1 MKLREKWEKQNNSV
15 KLLLKKLKRH
25 DTMVVAVAV
34 VIALVLCGGL
44 IYLSTPVVAASAKEE
59 FAESEK
65 ESKQQTNDKLDE
77 LHEYLSQLDKSIS
90 DSQEGLDSFYK
101 LTKED
106 KSNETITEKVAT
118 IGGNLKEIQ
127 TSVTSTQTQLQELK
141 ELIES
146 NNGENSEK
154 ITKEFNSVTQSIK
167 DIQTSFDKAQGDNKA
182 LLGEIKEL
190 IDKNNTDMNKTLSD
204 KFDSL
209 DKKLT
214 ELDNAFSTN
223 IDQLINE
230 TNSKL
235 EEMLSI
241 TDKGFTEVNNN
252 TNNKFNEL
260 NISIAENFEKISD
273 VSNDSFSGIM
283 DYLTGEINGINGKLD
298 QVFQRVSDGKKL
310 LASALLTKGVTINED
325 ATFAQFSE
333 AIRNIPQQIVLDNG
347 DIAGKVEYEYH
358 FHTDGTGN
366 ECNDQYVSEDRK
378 GGCYTESYYHKHT
391 SDCYSTRFVYKYW
404 TSESTN
410 NAGYLYDVNGE
421 AFFRWH
427 CDYCG
432 YDKIGHSPDHF
443 EYAGS
448 ADVVR
453 QRNGHLLDVETK
465 RDLRCGKREGQLMGY
480 RASCGYVHGQVV
492 TAHITF
498 GPDYSSYDHNLP
510 VTNVET
516 SHMAVENP
524 GQIDIGALLGDF
536 DMEKEADTSD
546 ITEEGGIT
554 SETEKTDQIDK
565 DQIDEDKNEETAP
578 TNEAETNESS
588 ASENSKEEAG
598 ACEEENSES
607 MEGNGAENPQGAA
620 NSASM

>member
-15 KLLLKKLKRH
+15 KLLFKKLKRH

-77 LHEYLSQLDKSIS
+77 LHEYLSELDKSIA
-90 DSQEGLDSFYK
+90 DSQEDLDSFYE

-106 KSNETITEKVAT
+106 KSKETMTEKVTT
-118 IGGNLKEIQ
+118 ISGNLKEIQ

-154 ITKEFNSVTQSIK
+154 ITNEFNSVTQNIK
-167 DIQTSFDKAQGDNKA
+167 DIQTSFEKAQGDNKT

-190 IDKNNTDMNKTLSD
+190 IDKNNTEMNKTLSD

-214 ELDNAFSTN
+214 ELDKAFSTN

-235 EEMLSI
+235 EEMLEI

-358 FHTDGTGN
+358 YHTDGIGN
-366 ECNDQYVSEDRK
+366 ECNDEYVSESRK

-391 SDCYSTRFVYKYW
+391 NDCYSTRFVYKYW
-404 TSESTN
+404 TTESTY
-410 NAGYLYDVNGE
+410 NAGYMYDANGE

-443 EYAGS
+443 EYTGS
-448 ADVVR
+448 VDVVR
-453 QRNGHLLDVETK
+453 SRNGHLLDVETK
-465 RDLRCGKREGQLMGY
+465 RELKCGLKEGQLIGY
-480 RASCGYVHGQVV
+480 RTSCGYVHGQVI

-498 GPDYSSYDHNLP
+498 GPDHSAYDHDVP
-510 VTNVET
+510 ATNVAT
-516 SHMAVENP
+516 SHMAVDGP
-524 GQIDIGALLGDF
+524 SQIDISALLGDF
-536 DMEKEADTSD
+536 EMDKEAEPNDPNH
-546 ITEEGGIT
+546 EEEVI
-554 SETEKTDQIDK
+554 SESKELKQAE
-565 DQIDEDKNEETAP
+565 EDKNNSDEGSS
-578 TNEAETNESS
+578 EAALEDSAGYESS
-588 ASENSKEEAG
+588 IEEDSHGEDDPSEPL
-598 ACEEENSES
+598 EEND
-607 MEGNGAENPQGAA
+607 AENPQDAA